1 DRTHRIGQDK
11 KVFAY
16 KLVTAETIDEKVLAL
31 QKDKQ
36 ELAEILQ
43 SGATSTIGSLTREDL
58 AALLS

>member
-16 KLVTAETIDEKVLAL
+16 KLVSAETIDEKVLAL
-31 QKDKQ
+31 QKDKR

-43 SGATSTIGSLTREDL
+43 SGATSTIGSLTRKDL
-58 AALLS
+58 EALLS